1 MDNIKK
7 LKKLVIFLGY
17 SCNNNCIF
25 CINSQKRNKIED
37 KSVKEIIKEIYLAA
51 KKEKIDIIEFI
62 GGETTIRED
71 FFKIIQTA
79 KKLKIP
85 DIVIATNGRAFSDIN
100 FAKRAIKSGLST
112 IIFSIHGHNS
122 TLHDSLTRAKGSF
135 KELIKGIN
143 NLKKIGFTNINANTT
158 VVKQNYKYLPKI
170 AKLYVKLNIRNV
182 EYIFVD
188 PQYGGAFER
197 FYELVPKISEVAPF
211 MKKALEIGIKNGF
224 DQWKVRYVPLC
235 YFNEY
240 INNISEINEARL
252 FKSKHWAPDF
262 KNDNVVK
269 SRKVFARIKT
279 KKCKLCKLYK
289 LCEGIWKEYVR
300 KYGDKELKPIK

>member
-1 MDNIKK
+1 MANIKK
-7 LKKLVIFLGY
+7 FKKLVIFLGY

-25 CINSQKRNKIED
+25 CINANKRNKIQD
-37 KSVKEIIKEIYLAA
+37 KSSKELIKEIYLAA

-62 GGETTIRED
+62 GGETTIRKD
-71 FFKIIQTA
+71 FFEIIQTA

-122 TLHDSLTRAKGSF
+122 KTHDNLTRSKGSF
-135 KELIKGIN
+135 KELLKGIY
-143 NLKKIGFTNINANTT
+143 NLKKIGFNNINANTT
-158 VVKQNYKYLPKI
+158 IVKYNYKHLPEI
-170 AKLYVKLNIRNV
+170 AKLHIKLNIRNV

-197 FYELVPKISEVAPF
+197 FNELVPRISDAAPF
-211 MKKALEIGIKNGF
+211 MRKALEIGIRNGF
-224 DQWKVRYVPLC
+224 NQWKVRYVPLC
-235 YFNEY
+235 YFKDY
-240 INNISEINEARL
+240 LNNISEINEAKL

-262 KNDNVVK
+262 KNNDVVK
-269 SRKVFARIKT
+269 SRKTIARIKT
-279 KKCKLCKLYK
+279 NKCKPCKLYNI
-289 LCEGIWKEYVR
+289 CEGIWKEYIK
-300 KYGDKELKPIK
+300 KYGDKELNPIK